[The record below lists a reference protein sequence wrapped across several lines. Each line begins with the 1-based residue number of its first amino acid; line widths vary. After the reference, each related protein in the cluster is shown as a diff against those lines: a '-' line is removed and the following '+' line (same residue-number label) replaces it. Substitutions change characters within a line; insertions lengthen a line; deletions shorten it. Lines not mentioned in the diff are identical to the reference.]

1 LKGWI
6 RVNHKQLET
15 FYWAARLGSLA
26 KVAARLHATP
36 SAVSMRIQE
45 LETQLKVRLFDRS
58 QRTVHLTPEGAAL
71 LPLVEDVI
79 RAMNRLTESPGR
91 DVEVVS
97 GYIRLGVIETVAL
110 TWLPEFLTQM
120 KTRHPQVQ
128 IEVEVALSYILEE
141 KLHRSALDMAFAP
154 CELSTTRFRL
164 KELEHVSFVWVAS
177 PRMAELPSSLTPNN
191 VLDVPIIATSHE
203 WQLRGSGLTL
213 LSWNDMRVRHATIC
227 NTAKVAA
234 HLAQE
239 GLGVAYVPRRLFE
252 NELRLG
258 VLRIVPSRPEPPPLI
273 LYSVV
278 PWTKTTLAQNTA
290 EDVARSVVGQ
300 L

>member
-1 LKGWI
+1 M
-6 RVNHKQLET
+6 NHKQLET

-26 KVAARLHATP
+26 KAAARLHATP

-177 PRMAELPSSLTPNN
+177 PRMAALPSSLTPNN